1 MPKKQRAHVIGQ
13 HQPANPKAIVYT
25 SVLMVG
31 LPTFTKAEYD
41 AMLDLS
47 RNVAEDAIAELM
59 SSKTLKAK
67 KTEFRG
73 PKFFGFD
80 MTMDVEKTQK
90 DMRAHMQNMAKTIV
104 HTKAETG
111 LRVYGVEVM
120 VYSPLFATLLEAEE
134 KANYR
139 IIDPSNQI
147 CKKQA
152 ADAKGDIIDF
162 SEETAAMEESVKTTL
177 TADVVL
183 QPPTSNKK

>member
-13 HQPANPKAIVYT
+13 HQPAKPKAIVYT
-25 SVLMVG
+25 SVMMVG
-31 LPTFTKAEYD
+31 LPTFTRGQYD

-47 RNVAEDAIAELM
+47 RNKAEDAIAELM
-59 SSKTLKAK
+59 SRKTLKAN

-80 MTMDVEKTQK
+80 MTMDMEKMQK
-90 DMRAHMQNMAKTIV
+90 DMMAHMQNMAKTIV

-120 VYSPLFATLLEAEE
+120 VYSPLFAALVQAEE

-139 IIDPSNQI
+139 IIDPYEESY
-147 CKKQA
+147 KKQA
-152 ADAKGDIIDF
+152 ADAKGDVIDF
-162 SEETAAMEESVKTTL
+162 FEETAAMEESAKASVR
-177 TADVVL
+177 ADVQ
-183 QPPTSNKK
+183 QPLHSNKK

>member
-25 SVLMVG
+25 SVCMVG
-31 LPTFTKAEYD
+31 LPTFTRGEYD

-47 RNVAEDAIAELM
+47 RNVAEKAIAELM
-59 SSKTLKAK
+59 AGKTLKAR

-80 MTMDVEKTQK
+80 MDMDVEKTQK
-90 DMRAHMQNMAKTIV
+90 DMMAHMQNMAKTIV

-111 LRVYGVEVM
+111 LRVYGVEVV
-120 VYSPLFATLLEAEE
+120 VYSPLFATLVQVEE

-139 IIDPSNQI
+139 IIDPSDQS

-152 ADAKGDIIDF
+152 ADAKGNVIDF
-162 SEETAAMEESVKTTL
+162 SEETAAMEESVKTIV
-177 TADVVL
+177 TAQVL
-183 QPPTSNKK
+183 KPQDSNKM